1 MARKSLSK
9 FMKTTFKKAYIV
21 PESATMQVL
30 EPITPIMG
38 LSGATGANDPEDDTA
53 PHAPGRRKP
62 F

>member
-1 MARKSLSK
+1 
-9 FMKTTFKKAYIV
+9 MKTTFKKAYIV

-38 LSGATGANDPEDDTA
+38 GLSGAGEATGDNTGSESEVNSQLGM
-53 PHAPGRRKP
+53 APGRRKP